1 MPVRAL
7 MVDVDGVLITHP
19 NGRRWDSDLMPD
31 LGIDPVLL
39 HERFFRPHFDDVVLG
54 RADLF
59 ERLEVVMPALG
70 SASATELVEY
80 WFSHDARLDQRLLD
94 DLDQVAARGMD
105 LHLATVQERHRA
117 RYLWETLDLRSHFVA
132 MHYAADIGYRKSDP
146 EFYRAVEERTGLPPA
161 AHYLIDDSEQN
172 IEIAHE
178 VGWRGEVW
186 RQGIRLA
193 DLAEAWNV
201 DD

>member
-7 MVDVDGVLITHP
+7 MVDVDGVLVTHP
-19 NGRRWDSDLMPD
+19 DGRRWDSDLLPD
-31 LGIDPVLL
+31 LGIDPVQL

-59 ERLEVVMPALG
+59 EQLEAVMPALG
-70 SASATELVEY
+70 SASAAELVEY
-80 WFSHDARLDQRLLD
+80 WFSHDAHLDQPLLA
-94 DLDQVAARGMD
+94 DLDRAAARGMG

-117 RYLWETLDLRSHFVA
+117 RYLWEILDLRSHFSA

-146 EFYRAVEERTGLPPA
+146 EFYWAVEKRTGLPSA

-172 IEIAHE
+172 METAHE
-178 VGWRGEVW
+178 VGWRGVVW
-186 RQGIRLA
+186 THGMHLA
-193 DLAEAWNV
+193 DVSTIWNV